1 MSENKN
7 QGEFLFHVVVKVGH
21 EHQFLLMWLSTR
33 AIIIKGEFVLN
44 ILAKSS

>member
-7 QGEFLFHVVVKVGH
+7 QSEFLFHVVVKVGH
-21 EHQFLLMWLSTR
+21 EYQFLLMWLSTW

-44 ILAKSS
+44 LLAKSS